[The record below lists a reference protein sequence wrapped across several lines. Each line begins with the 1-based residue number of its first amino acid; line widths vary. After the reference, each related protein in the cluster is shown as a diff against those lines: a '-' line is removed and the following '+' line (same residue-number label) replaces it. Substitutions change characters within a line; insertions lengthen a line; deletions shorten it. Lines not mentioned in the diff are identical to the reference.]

1 MVFDEPLNAQRV
13 FFAGAGSL
21 LVLAVNQLPF
31 GWTNLYDMHVIHFE
45 DLELLKSHA
54 AARDR

>member
-1 MVFDEPLNAQRV
+1 LAQRT
-13 FFAGAGSL
+13 FAVDGFNVGDALGLSC
-21 LVLAVNQLPF
+21 F
-31 GWTNLYDMHVIHFE
+31 GGGPTTFRRTSLYDMQVIHFE